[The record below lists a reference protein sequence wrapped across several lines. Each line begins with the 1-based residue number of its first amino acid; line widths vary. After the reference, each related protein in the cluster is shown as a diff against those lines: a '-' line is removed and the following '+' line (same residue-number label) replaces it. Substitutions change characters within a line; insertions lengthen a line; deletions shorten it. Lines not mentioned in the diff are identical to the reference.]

1 MAKII
6 APNEGFTGK
15 RGNVAFV
22 DGKAETDDPSMVS
35 YFRRHGY
42 KVEDDKPTR
51 GRAASATKSED

>member
-6 APNEGFTGK
+6 AKNEEFTGK

-22 DGKAETDDPSMVS
+22 DGVGECDDSNMLA

-42 KVEDDKPTR
+42 KVEASKSAKPSP
-51 GRAASATKSED
+51 ASK